1 MSTNLPDEILEKEK
15 SARLMRAATYASV
28 SVASVLILAKT
39 GAWLFTESVSLLSSL
54 VDSLLD
60 VGASIV
66 NLLAVRHALQPADLE
81 HRFGHGKAEPLAGLA
96 QAAFIAGSGV
106 FLLLESVDR
115 LINPMPVENGDV
127 GIAVMVLAMVLTI
140 GLVLFQRYVVKKTKS
155 VAIAADSLH
164 YRVDILVNAA
174 VIVSLLLASYQGWLL
189 ADPLF
194 AIAIIVYMG
203 WGSLAIARDSINS
216 LMDKELPDAD
226 RIKIHEIAINHPEV
240 LDVHDMRTRTAGPD
254 TFIQLHLE
262 LPADLRLEEAHRIS
276 DEVMYEVEAAFPNAE
291 VLIHQDPEGVDER
304 RDEIEALKA
313 RPGPA

>member
-1 MSTNLPDEILEKEK
+1 
-15 SARLMRAATYASV
+15 MRAATYASV

-60 VGASIV
+60 AGASIV
-66 NLLAVRHALQPADLE
+66 NLLAVRHALQPADRE

-96 QAAFIAGSGV
+96 QSAFIAGSGI
-106 FLLLESVDR
+106 FLLLESADR
-115 LINPMPVENGDV
+115 LINPRPVENGAV
-127 GIAVMVLAMVLTI
+127 GIAVMILAIVLTL
-140 GLVLFQRYVVKKTKS
+140 GLVLFQRYVVKKTNS

-174 VIVSLLLASYQGWLL
+174 VIVSLVLASYQGWLL

-194 AIAIIVYMG
+194 AIAIVAYMG
-203 WGSLAIARDSINS
+203 WGSLSIARESINS
-216 LMDKELPDAD
+216 LMDRELPDED
-226 RIKIHEIAINHPEV
+226 RIRIRDIAMGHPEV

-262 LPADLRLEEAHRIS
+262 LPRHLLLEEAHRIS
-276 DEVMYEVEAAFPNAE
+276 DEVMYRVEAAFPNAE

-304 RDEIEALKA
+304 RDEIEASGGQA
-313 RPGPA
+313 GPA

>member
-1 MSTNLPDEILEKEK
+1 
-15 SARLMRAATYASV
+15 MRAATYASV

-66 NLLAVRHALQPADLE
+66 NLLAVRHALQPADRE

-96 QAAFIAGSGV
+96 QSAFIAGSGI
-106 FLLLESVDR
+106 FLLLESADR
-115 LINPMPVENGDV
+115 LINPMPVENGAI
-127 GIAVMVLAMVLTI
+127 GIAVMILAIVLTL
-140 GLVLFQRYVVKKTKS
+140 GLVLFQRYVVKKTNS

-174 VIVSLLLASYQGWLL
+174 VIVSLVLSSYQGWLL

-194 AIAIIVYMG
+194 AIAIVAYMA
-203 WGSLAIARDSINS
+203 WGSLSIARESINS
-216 LMDKELPDAD
+216 LMDRELPDED
-226 RIKIHEIAINHPEV
+226 RIKIRDIAMGHPEV

-262 LPADLRLEEAHRIS
+262 LPGHLLLEEAHRIS
-276 DEVMYEVEAAFPNAE
+276 DEVMYQVEEAFPNAE

-304 RDEIEALKA
+304 RDDIEAPGEQA
-313 RPGPA
+313 GPA

>member
-1 MSTNLPDEILEKEK
+1 MPREILEKDK
-15 SARLMRAATYASV
+15 AARLMRAATYASV

-60 VGASIV
+60 AGASIV
-66 NLLAVRHALQPADLE
+66 NLLAVRHALQPADRE

-96 QAAFIAGSGV
+96 QSAFIVGSGI
-106 FLLLESVDR
+106 FLLLESADR
-115 LINPMPVENGDV
+115 LINPMPVENGAV
-127 GIAVMVLAMVLTI
+127 GIAVMILAIVLTL
-140 GLVLFQRYVVKKTKS
+140 GLVLFQRYVVKKTNS

-164 YRVDILVNAA
+164 YRVDILINAA
-174 VIVSLLLASYQGWLL
+174 VIVSLLLASYQGWPL

-194 AIAIIVYMG
+194 AIAIVAYMG
-203 WGSLAIARDSINS
+203 WGSLSIARESINS
-216 LMDKELPDAD
+216 LMDRELSDED
-226 RIKIHEIAINHPEV
+226 RIKIRDIAIGHPEV

-262 LPADLRLEEAHRIS
+262 LPRHLPLVEAHRIS
-276 DEVMYEVEAAFPNAE
+276 DEVMYRVEAAFPNAE

-304 RDEIEALKA
+304 RDDVEASGEHNPLEI
-313 RPGPA
+313 R

>member
-1 MSTNLPDEILEKEK
+1 
-15 SARLMRAATYASV
+15 MRAATYASV

-60 VGASIV
+60 VGASII
-66 NLLAVRHALQPADLE
+66 NLLAVRHALQPADRE

-96 QAAFIAGSGV
+96 QSAFIAGSGI
-106 FLLLESVDR
+106 FLLLESADR
-115 LINPMPVENGDV
+115 LINPMPVENGAI
-127 GIAVMVLAMVLTI
+127 GIAVMILAMVLTL
-140 GLVLFQRYVVKKTKS
+140 GLVLFQRYVVKKTNS

-174 VIVSLLLASYQGWLL
+174 VIVSLVLSSYQGWLL

-194 AIAIIVYMG
+194 AIAIVAYMA
-203 WGSLAIARDSINS
+203 WGSLSIARESINS
-216 LMDKELPDAD
+216 LMDRELPDED
-226 RIKIHEIAINHPEV
+226 RIKIRDIAMGHPEV

-262 LPADLRLEEAHRIS
+262 LPGHLPLEEAHRIS
-276 DEVMYEVEAAFPNAE
+276 DEVMYQVEEAFPNAE

-304 RDEIEALKA
+304 RDDIEASGEHKSLEI
-313 RPGPA
+313 R

>member
-1 MSTNLPDEILEKEK
+1 
-15 SARLMRAATYASV
+15 MRAATYASV

-60 VGASIV
+60 AGASIV
-66 NLLAVRHALQPADLE
+66 NLLAVRHALQPADRE

-96 QAAFIAGSGV
+96 QSAFIAGSGI
-106 FLLLESVDR
+106 FLLLESADR
-115 LINPMPVENGDV
+115 LINPMPVENGAV
-127 GIAVMVLAMVLTI
+127 GIAVMVLAIVLTL
-140 GLVLFQRYVVKKTKS
+140 GLVLFQRYVVKKTNS

-174 VIVSLLLASYQGWLL
+174 VIVSLVLASYQGWLL

-194 AIAIIVYMG
+194 AIAIVAYMA
-203 WGSLAIARDSINS
+203 WGSLSIARESINS
-216 LMDKELPDAD
+216 LMDRELPDED
-226 RIKIHEIAINHPEV
+226 RIRIRDIAMGHPEV

-262 LPADLRLEEAHRIS
+262 LPGHLLLEEAHRIS
-276 DEVMYEVEAAFPNAE
+276 DEVMYRVEDAFPNAE

-304 RDEIEALKA
+304 RDEIEASGEQA
-313 RPGPA
+313 GPA

>member
-1 MSTNLPDEILEKEK
+1 MEKDK
-15 SARLMRAATYASV
+15 AARLMRAATYASV

-60 VGASIV
+60 AGASIV
-66 NLLAVRHALQPADLE
+66 SLLAVRHALQPADRE

-96 QAAFIAGSGV
+96 QSAFIAGSGI
-106 FLLLESVDR
+106 FLLLESADR
-115 LINPMPVENGDV
+115 LINPMPVENGAV
-127 GIAVMVLAMVLTI
+127 GIAVMILAMVLTL
-140 GLVLFQRYVVKKTKS
+140 GLVLFQRYVVKKTNS

-174 VIVSLLLASYQGWLL
+174 VIVSLLLSSYQGWLL

-194 AIAIIVYMG
+194 AIAIVAYMG
-203 WGSLAIARDSINS
+203 WGSLSIARESVNS
-216 LMDKELPDAD
+216 LMDRELPDED
-226 RIKIHEIAINHPEV
+226 RIRIRDIAIGHPEV

-262 LPADLRLEEAHRIS
+262 LPGHLPLEEAHRIS
-276 DEVMYEVEAAFPNAE
+276 DEVMYQVEEAFPNAE

-304 RDEIEALKA
+304 RDEIEASGEQA
-313 RPGPA
+313 GPA

>member
-1 MSTNLPDEILEKEK
+1 
-15 SARLMRAATYASV
+15 MRAATYASV

-66 NLLAVRHALQPADLE
+66 NLLAVRHALQPADRE

-96 QAAFIAGSGV
+96 QSAFIAGSGI
-106 FLLLESVDR
+106 FLLLESADR
-115 LINPMPVENGDV
+115 LINPMPVENGAI
-127 GIAVMVLAMVLTI
+127 GIAVMILAMVLTL
-140 GLVLFQRYVVKKTKS
+140 GLVLFQRYVVKKTNS

-174 VIVSLLLASYQGWLL
+174 VIVSLVLSSYQGWLL

-194 AIAIIVYMG
+194 AIAIVAYMA
-203 WGSLAIARDSINS
+203 WGSLSIARESINS
-216 LMDKELPDAD
+216 LMDRELPDED
-226 RIKIHEIAINHPEV
+226 RIKIRDIAMGHPEV

-262 LPADLRLEEAHRIS
+262 LPGHLLLEEAHRIS
-276 DEVMYEVEAAFPNAE
+276 DEVMYQVEEAFPNAE

-304 RDEIEALKA
+304 RDDIEAPGEQA
-313 RPGPA
+313 GPA

>member
-1 MSTNLPDEILEKEK
+1 
-15 SARLMRAATYASV
+15 MRAATYASV

-60 VGASIV
+60 AGASIV
-66 NLLAVRHALQPADLE
+66 NLLAVRHALQPADRE

-96 QAAFIAGSGV
+96 QSAFIAGSGI
-106 FLLLESVDR
+106 FLLLESADR
-115 LINPMPVENGDV
+115 LINPMPVENGAA
-127 GIAVMVLAMVLTI
+127 GIAVMILAMVLTL
-140 GLVLFQRYVVKKTKS
+140 GLVLFQRYVVKKTNS

-174 VIVSLLLASYQGWLL
+174 VIVSLVLSSYQGWLL

-194 AIAIIVYMG
+194 AIAIVAYMA
-203 WGSLAIARDSINS
+203 WGSLSIARESINS
-216 LMDKELPDAD
+216 LMDRELPDED
-226 RIKIHEIAINHPEV
+226 RIKIRDIAMGHPEV

-262 LPADLRLEEAHRIS
+262 LPGHLLLEEAHRIS
-276 DEVMYEVEAAFPNAE
+276 DEVMYRVEEAFPNAE

-304 RDEIEALKA
+304 RDDIEAPGEQA
-313 RPGPA
+313 GPA

>member
-1 MSTNLPDEILEKEK
+1 
-15 SARLMRAATYASV
+15 MRAATYASV

-60 VGASIV
+60 AGASIV
-66 NLLAVRHALQPADLE
+66 NLLAVRHALQPADRE

-96 QAAFIAGSGV
+96 QSAFIAGSGI
-106 FLLLESVDR
+106 FLLLESADR
-115 LINPMPVENGDV
+115 LINPRPVENGAV
-127 GIAVMVLAMVLTI
+127 GIVVMILAMVLTL
-140 GLVLFQRYVVKKTKS
+140 GLVLFQRYVVRKTNS

-174 VIVSLLLASYQGWLL
+174 VIVSLLLSSYQGWLL

-194 AIAIIVYMG
+194 AIAIVAYMG
-203 WGSLAIARDSINS
+203 WGSLSIARESINS
-216 LMDKELPDAD
+216 LMDRELPDED
-226 RIKIHEIAINHPEV
+226 RTRIRDIAMGHPEV

-262 LPADLRLEEAHRIS
+262 LPGHLPLEEAHRIS
-276 DEVMYEVEAAFPNAE
+276 DEVMYQVEDAFPNAE

-304 RDEIEALKA
+304 RDGVEASGEQA
-313 RPGPA
+313 GPG

>member
-1 MSTNLPDEILEKEK
+1 
-15 SARLMRAATYASV
+15 MRAATYASV

-66 NLLAVRHALQPADLE
+66 NLLAVRHALQPADRE

-96 QAAFIAGSGV
+96 QSAFIAGSGI
-106 FLLLESVDR
+106 FLLLESADR
-115 LINPMPVENGDV
+115 LINPMPVENGAV
-127 GIAVMVLAMVLTI
+127 GIAVMILAIVLTL
-140 GLVLFQRYVVKKTKS
+140 GLVLFQRYVVKKTNS

-174 VIVSLLLASYQGWLL
+174 VIVSLVLASYQGWLL

-194 AIAIIVYMG
+194 AIAIVAYMA
-203 WGSLAIARDSINS
+203 WGSLSIARESINS
-216 LMDKELPDAD
+216 LMDRELPDED
-226 RIKIHEIAINHPEV
+226 RIKIRDIAMGHPEV

-262 LPADLRLEEAHRIS
+262 LPGHLPLVEAHRIS
-276 DEVMYEVEAAFPNAE
+276 DEVMYRVEDAFPNAE

-304 RDEIEALKA
+304 RDEIEP
-313 RPGPA
+313 PGEQ

>member
-1 MSTNLPDEILEKEK
+1 
-15 SARLMRAATYASV
+15 MRAATYASV

-60 VGASIV
+60 AGASVV
-66 NLLAVRHALQPADLE
+66 NLLAVRHALQPADRE

-96 QAAFIAGSGV
+96 QSAFIAGSGI
-106 FLLLESVDR
+106 FLLLESADR
-115 LINPMPVENGDV
+115 LINPMPVENGAV
-127 GIAVMVLAMVLTI
+127 GIAVMILAIVLTL
-140 GLVLFQRYVVKKTKS
+140 GLVLFQRYVVKKTNS

-174 VIVSLLLASYQGWLL
+174 VIVSLVLSSYQGWLL

-194 AIAIIVYMG
+194 AIAIVAYMG
-203 WGSLAIARDSINS
+203 WGSLSIARESINS
-216 LMDKELPDAD
+216 LMDRELPDED
-226 RIKIHEIAINHPEV
+226 RIRIRDIAMGHPEV

-262 LPADLRLEEAHRIS
+262 LPGHLPLEEAHRIS
-276 DEVMYEVEAAFPNAE
+276 DEVMYRVEDAFPNAE

-304 RDEIEALKA
+304 RDEVEASGEQA
-313 RPGPA
+313 GPG